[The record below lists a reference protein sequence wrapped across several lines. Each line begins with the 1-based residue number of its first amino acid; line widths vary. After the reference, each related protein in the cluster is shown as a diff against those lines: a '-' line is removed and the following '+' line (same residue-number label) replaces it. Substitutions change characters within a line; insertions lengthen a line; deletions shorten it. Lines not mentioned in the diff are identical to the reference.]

1 MLKLV
6 KSLLKRIQ
14 PQLQKCKSLK
24 KLIGNHH
31 ICEGHR
37 QGGGWNKYAATAQNT
52 QPHKYKQHKYENAQ
66 ARKHINTQVYTYKK
80 HIQKYTR
87 KQAHKHIKKTNTQ
100 AHTYTNPQSHCQKI
114 LKLPK
119 ECTHCIFSVETHG
132 MFNYLPPC
140 SGSTFL

>member
-1 MLKLV
+1 MRRT
-6 KSLLKRIQ
+6 ST
-14 PQLQKCKSLK
+14 
-24 KLIGNHH
+24 
-31 ICEGHR
+31 
-37 QGGGWNKYAATAQNT
+37 GGGWNKYAATAQNT

-114 LKLPK
+114 LKRMYSL
-119 ECTHCIFSVETHG
+119 HIFSGNPWHV
-132 MFNYLPPC
+132 
-140 SGSTFL
+140 